1 MKRKP
6 VKRVKR
12 PDKPKDDY
20 KASMEKV
27 LFLNKGESCERRK

>member
-27 LFLNKGESCERRK
+27 LFLNKGGKGK

>member
-12 PDKPKDDY
+12 PDKSKPKDDY

-27 LFLNKGESCERRK
+27 LFLNKGDKK